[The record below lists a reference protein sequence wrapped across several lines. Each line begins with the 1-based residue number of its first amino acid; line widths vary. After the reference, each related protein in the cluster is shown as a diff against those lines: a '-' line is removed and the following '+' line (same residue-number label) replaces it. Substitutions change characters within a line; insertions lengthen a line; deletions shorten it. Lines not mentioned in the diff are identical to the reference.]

1 MGWTV
6 PTTGMS
12 LERHFQTAA
21 RAYLGY
27 GVVYWLGGVWLL
39 LHGVGAAGAAGASPR
54 GALAS
59 VWALIGLFLV
69 VAIPYLLR
77 RPRPWFERWILSRRD
92 FARVLALFL
101 AVRAWKVGEVAL
113 HSHGGA
119 VPAPWGGVVTF
130 QVGAVVFFI
139 VTVVALVFVVVA
151 AWAEESSG

>member
-1 MGWTV
+1 MT
-6 PTTGMS
+6 
-12 LERHFQTAA
+12 LERHFRTAA

-39 LHGVGAAGAAGASPR
+39 LNGVGVTGTAATSP
-54 GALAS
+54 GVLVSA
-59 VWALIGLFLV
+59 WAVIGLFLV

-92 FARVLALFL
+92 FARLLALFL
-101 AVRAWKVGEVAL
+101 AVRAWKVAEVAL

-130 QVGAVVFFI
+130 QMGAVVFFV
-139 VTVVALVFVVVA
+139 VTMVALVFVVVA
-151 AWAEESSG
+151 AWAEPSG

>member
-1 MGWTV
+1 
-6 PTTGMS
+6 MS

-39 LHGVGAAGAAGASPR
+39 LQGIGVTGTPATSRG
-54 GALAS
+54 GALIS
-59 VWALIGLFLV
+59 VWAVIGLFLV

-92 FARVLALFL
+92 FARILALFL

-113 HSHGGA
+113 YSHGGS
-119 VPAPWGGVVTF
+119 VLAPWGGVVTF

-151 AWAEESSG
+151 AWAEPSA